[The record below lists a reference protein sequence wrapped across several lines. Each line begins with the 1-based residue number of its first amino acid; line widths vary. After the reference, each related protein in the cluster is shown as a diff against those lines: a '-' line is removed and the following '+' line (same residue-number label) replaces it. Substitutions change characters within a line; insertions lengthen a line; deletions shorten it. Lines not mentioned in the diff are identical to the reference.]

1 MSTKGKIRTVR
12 GDIPQDELGI
22 TMCHEHILVD
32 FTCFFPEITEATRR
46 ARWEAPVTMD
56 ILGELRRDPFLCK
69 DNMLQLDSDLAIRE
83 LMHYKWAGGKT
94 IVDCTSI
101 GLGRDVRGL
110 RHISEVTGLNIIAG
124 AGFYLQEAHP
134 KYVRERSIDELS
146 SQIIRDVRDGVD
158 NTGIKCGVIGEVGTS
173 WPITKDEEKVVR
185 AAVRAHE
192 NTGAPLNIHPQPWE
206 QKAGK
211 VLDIVEDETDDLS
224 RIVLSHI
231 DEMSYDV
238 EYALSLAKRGCFV
251 EFDTF
256 GQENYFEN
264 WNYGDPK
271 DSTRVDVISKLI
283 KKGYASQILL
293 SHDTCLKYLLKSYG
307 GYGYD
312 HILNH
317 IVPEFRKSGVSEDEI
332 QMMLVQNPKKLL
344 AF

>member
-1 MSTKGKIRTVR
+1 MR
-12 GDIPQDELGI
+12 GDLPPDKVGI
-22 TMCHEHILVD
+22 TMCHEHVLVD
-32 FTCFFPEITEATRR
+32 FTCFFPKITDATRR
-46 ARWEAPVTMD
+46 AKWEMPVTME

-69 DNMLQLDSDLAIRE
+69 DNMLQLDRALAIRE
-83 LMHYKWAGGKT
+83 LMHYKRAGGKT

-124 AGFYLQEAHP
+124 AGFYVQDAHP
-134 KYVRERSIDELS
+134 RYVRGRSIDELS
-146 SQIIRDVRDGVD
+146 SQIVRDVRDGVD
-158 NTGIKCGVIGEVGTS
+158 NTGIKCGIIGEVGTS

-185 AAVRAHE
+185 AAVRAHKK
-192 NTGAPLNIHPQPWE
+192 TGAPLNIHPAPWE
-206 QKAGK
+206 RKADK
-211 VLDIVEDETDDLS
+211 VLDIVEEETDDLS

-231 DEMSYDV
+231 DETSYDT
-238 EYALSLAKRGCFV
+238 EYAISLAKRGCFV

-283 KKGYASQILL
+283 QKGYGSQILL

-317 IVPEFRKSGVSEDEI
+317 ILPDFRKSGVSESEI
-332 QMMLVQNPKKLL
+332 QTMLVQNPKRLL